1 MLKLPLLTNIFRDHK
16 DTSLTVDVSDANGTD
31 LTAKTDESKDT
42 PIQNQFFLS
51 TLTAQKWR
59 HTRTLTIPIKYIS
72 SESVSIAFVDN
83 TKLISAIGA
92 EIFAWNIDTGCEL
105 WHVEEYEERGKLLP
119 SGINDITINDSN
131 IFYGGLD
138 GNISVR
144 NALDGAWIGH
154 VGPKTSDTSSSL
166 IIGSLAFRPCSDH
179 LACGRL
185 YHIDVWEFHPRT
197 GYQSHKHPSKLA
209 NSLKGS
215 YRVAWS
221 PDGLTLAGAN
231 GNKVI
236 LNKLDA
242 ESNDYDESDENRH
255 NVYLSRDPS
264 TGKKTRYSIENDP
277 NRVELLGH
285 RGNIRSMAFSPNGEL
300 LASVGVGNHVDE
312 VFGDF
317 VLWDL
322 NTQQKLQTIGTKNYY
337 SVAWSPNGHTLAVA
351 AKDAVELYEAHTGA
365 LIQTLSGNREFIN
378 IAFSP
383 NGHRLAIIVDVG
395 EDKEG
400 TIYIWDRVDVSSVTG
415 DPH

>member
-1 MLKLPLLTNIFRDHK
+1 MLKLPLLTNIFRDPK
-16 DTSLTVDVSDANGTD
+16 DTSLTTDASDMNDTD
-31 LTAKTDESKDT
+31 LIANTDESKDT
-42 PIQNQFFLS
+42 PIQGPFFLS
-51 TLTAQKWR
+51 TVTAQRWK
-59 HTRTLTIPIKYIS
+59 HTRTLKTPIRSKNA
-72 SESVSIAFVDN
+72 SIAFVDN
-83 TKLISAIGA
+83 TKLISAIEA

-119 SGINDITINDSN
+119 AGIHDITIEDTR

-144 NALDGAWIGH
+144 NALDGTWIGH
-154 VGPKTSDTSSSL
+154 VGPKTSDTNSSS

-185 YHIDVWEFHPRT
+185 YSIDIWEFHSRPE
-197 GYQSHKHPSKLA
+197 YQSHKHPLKLA

-215 YRVAWS
+215 YIVVWS
-221 PDGLTLAGAN
+221 PDGLTLASAN
-231 GNKVI
+231 DNKVI

-242 ESNDYDESDENRH
+242 ESDDYDKSDEDRY

-300 LASVGVGNHVDE
+300 LASVGVGNPVDE
-312 VFGDF
+312 AFGDF
-317 VLWDL
+317 ILWDL
-322 NTQQKLQTIGTKNYY
+322 NTQQKLQTIGTKDYY
-337 SVAWSPNGHTLAVA
+337 SVAWSPNGHTFAVA
-351 AKDAVELYEAHTGA
+351 AKDAVELYEAHTGV
-365 LIQTLSGNREFIN
+365 LIETLSGNNEFVN

-383 NGHRLAIIVDVG
+383 NGHRLAIVNVG
-395 EDKEG
+395 EGKEG
-400 TIYIWDRVDVSSVTG
+400 NIYIWDRVDVLSVTG